1 MTADQPATDLGP
13 LSDEELWG
21 AFVGGD
27 DAALAALVERYNA
40 ELFWYLLL
48 STGRQHPAA
57 QHLFRTWDLV
67 ARWRRPY
74 TGFDSFRGWLYAV
87 ATQTAVPAGH
97 PEGLGLT
104 ELMDDIARG
113 QPVGR
118 SAEVV
123 FRIADMRRH
132 VRQPFLL
139 VTVAGLSIAEAAKA
153 CNFTEPNTV
162 RRVEAAYRRLAGA
175 RLFNPPRA
183 PDEV

>member
-1 MTADQPATDLGP
+1 
-13 LSDEELWG
+13 
-21 AFVGGD
+21 
-27 DAALAALVERYNA
+27 
-40 ELFWYLLL
+40 LL

-139 VTVAGLSIAEAAKA
+139 VTVAGLSIADAAKA